1 MGFLNFNTNNSNST
15 GNGGEIL
22 SQTGYQYGQALSPAD
37 AHGIKAVKEL
47 ASEVVR
53 STEEATSDLGDLE
66 EYNAKIKSAWATNY
80 SPKAAKAELTIAE
93 SQAAVEGTRAV
104 YNHRLSQARRKPQ
117 VLQGLLQAF
126 FPKA

>member
-1 MGFLNFNTNNSNST
+1 MGFLNFTSNPSGNNA
-15 GNGGEIL
+15 GEVL
-22 SQTGYQYGQALSPAD
+22 AKTGYQYGQALSPAD

-47 ASEVVR
+47 ASEVAR

-66 EYNAKIKSAWATNY
+66 ECNARIKSAWATNY
-80 SPKAAKAELTIAE
+80 APKASKAELTIAE

-104 YNHRLSQARRKPQ
+104 YGHRLNQARRKPQ
-117 VLQGLLQAF
+117 ILQGLLSAF

>member
-1 MGFLNFNTNNSNST
+1 MGFLNFSNNST
-15 GNGGEIL
+15 PGNNAGEIL

-47 ASEVVR
+47 AADVVT
-53 STEEATSDLGDLE
+53 STEEATKDLGDLE
-66 EYNAKIKSAWATNY
+66 EYNARIKTAWAKNY

-104 YNHRLSQARRKPQ
+104 YGHRLNQARRKPQ
-117 VLQGLLQAF
+117 ILQGLLQAF